1 MSVADAINV
10 PATPRA
16 RFRCARKRSA
26 NSISNSLIITNQL
39 PSGHAV
45 WGVGPVATQDEQ
57 RVVAGHPRDEVPG
70 GVLVDGAGSE
80 QARHGQ
86 SGADAHS
93 LLEPERVGHHADGRR
108 HQRGILFSIA
118 TQVQPLT
125 TPVCAILALRWTALT
140 AATVLGPKAPS
151 APTRSALCR
160 PPTPAPLDPCLR
172 GSPRWAISG

>member
-26 NSISNSLIITNQL
+26 NSMSNSLVITNLL
-39 PSGHAV
+39 PGHAV
-45 WGVGPVATQDEQ
+45 WGVGPIATQDEQ

-93 LLEPERVGHHADGRR
+93 RLEPERAGHHAGGRR

-151 APTRSALCR
+151 APTRSARCR
-160 PPTPAPLDPCLR
+160 TTTTAPLEPCLR
-172 GSPRWAISG
+172 VSPR